1 MDGVSASGGLGYRP
15 SAGYGPS
22 KHSLKSS
29 RAGASGGAS
38 GFFVGDKGQFGQGT
52 IDASAVD
59 IPVSNHADGIGSGV
73 LRPNPFGVQGVA
85 NLDGIAAAGR
95 AVENHDVAANCRR
108 VDFQTRYACNSLR
121 ETLRVFVILVQARGR
136 FLERDSSGR
145 GNYADLTHASA
156 KH

>member
-1 MDGVSASGGLGYRP
+1 MDGVSACGGLGCRP
-15 SAGYGPS
+15 SARYGPL

-29 RAGASGGAS
+29 ARRASGGAS

-73 LRPNPFGVQGVA
+73 LRPNPLGVQSVA
-85 NLDGIAAAGR
+85 NLDSIEAAGR

-108 VDFQTRYACNSLR
+108 VDFQTGYPCNSLR
-121 ETLRVFVILVQARGR
+121 ETLRVFVIFVQARG
-136 FLERDSSGR
+136 
-145 GNYADLTHASA
+145 
-156 KH
+156 